1 MKVNLLADLE
11 SYRQYDNQNRGEKLY
26 SELKSIADKMT
37 KNELK
42 MAQSYYEK
50 VSDLDIKGMGVL
62 SNIELALKL
71 TRWLYPRVVAA
82 YQDSRKQATNVN

>member
-1 MKVNLLADLE
+1 
-11 SYRQYDNQNRGEKLY
+11 
-26 SELKSIADKMT
+26 MT

-62 SNIELALKL
+62 SNIELAL
-71 TRWLYPRVVAA
+71 
-82 YQDSRKQATNVN
+82 S

>member
-11 SYRQYDNQNRGEKLY
+11 TYRQYDNQNRGEKLY
-26 SELKSIADKMT
+26 HELKSIADNMT
-37 KNELK
+37 KNELE

-71 TRWLYPRVVAA
+71 TRWLCPRILAA
-82 YQDSRKQATNVN
+82 YCESGKE

>member
-11 SYRQYDNQNRGEKLY
+11 SYRQYDNQNLGEKLY

-71 TRWLYPRVVAA
+71 TCWLYPRVVAA
-82 YQDSRKQATNVN
+82 YCESKKE

>member
-37 KNELK
+37 KNELE

-71 TRWLYPRVVAA
+71 ARWLYPRVMAA
-82 YQDSRKQATNVN
+82 YCESKKE